1 MRLNLIEAKLTGT
14 DGANV
19 DTDVQVGPVN
29 LWLHALFLQVELFLN
44 NKVVTS
50 STTPYSYRVHIEM
63 ILNFKKDAEVL
74 YLTSALLNKDKAGKV
89 NLVNPLVG
97 GETC

>member
-1 MRLNLIEAKLTGT
+1 MVTCIIFTI
-14 DGANV
+14 
-19 DTDVQVGPVN
+19 
-29 LWLHALFLQVELFLN
+29 ELFLN

-50 STTPYSYRVHIEM
+50 STTPYSYRIHIEL

-89 NLVNPLVG
+89 SLVNPLAG